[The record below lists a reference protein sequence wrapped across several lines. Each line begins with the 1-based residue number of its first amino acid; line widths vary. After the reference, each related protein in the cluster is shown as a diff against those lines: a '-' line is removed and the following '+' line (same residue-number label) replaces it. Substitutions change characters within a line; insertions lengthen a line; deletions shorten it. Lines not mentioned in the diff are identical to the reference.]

1 MAEAIPD
8 DLSAGNLREDE
19 ATSMN
24 YRLALDKQKLRHRAG
39 IFWVSTMCG
48 VALIVCFLYFAYHVI
63 HAIKATPPI
72 TDLPW
77 PFVAFGSVTLIA
89 GSTLLFGIA
98 RFAYRQDNDTDSKGA
113 ETESFPPAEVLKQ
126 LTELVQAMA
135 GKGAD

>member
-1 MAEAIPD
+1 MAETIPD

-19 ATSMN
+19 ATSTN

-39 IFWVSTMCG
+39 IFWASMTCG
-48 VALIVCFLYFAYHVI
+48 VALIVSFLYFACNVI
-63 HAIKATPPI
+63 RAMKAAPPL

-98 RFAYRQDNDTDSKGA
+98 RFAYRQDNDTESKGA
-113 ETESFPPAEVLKQ
+113 ETESFPPAVVLKQ
-126 LTELVQAMA
+126 LTELVQAVT
-135 GKGAD
+135 GKSAD